1 MTGASANSQYLVEQE
16 NEEGDAVTEI
26 SLPHCQEQDQANLS
40 PVSPTAN
47 IFVNDSHEYDYIATR
62 TNKLPVN
69 SQGDGG
75 ANFAYTSCAAYG
87 HVSNLTHGEEGL
99 YDN

>member
-16 NEEGDAVTEI
+16 NKEVDAVTEI
-26 SLPHCQEQDQANLS
+26 PLPHCQEQDQANLS
-40 PVSPTAN
+40 PASLTAN

-62 TNKLPVN
+62 ANKEPVS

-75 ANFAYTSCAAYG
+75 ANFAYTSCVAYG
-87 HVSNLTHGEEGL
+87 HVSNVTHGEEGL